1 MPVGVKADRA
11 TAELRA
17 RIFRRSSATGKT
29 ALWPRLRLEQQGYD
43 LNKGRFTC
51 AMNQE

>member
-11 TAELRA
+11 AAEPQA